1 GSPRFADGVAAHAS
15 GALRAAEGAAA
26 EEGASEE
33 SEIEHLVERTERS
46 LSESGLAVPAESCRD
61 RIAELARQEQTFRRR
76 SRAMLTDSA
85 IRSQIETHRLDWIRI
100 EVRDLGFS
108 NEAAAQETALCLPET
123 RAPAESVAAP
133 AHAEVRDGH
142 YYLDDADP
150 EARPL
155 LLSARP
161 NELVGPLQFPD
172 GFHLLYVCGKTMPTE
187 ENPEIRRRAE
197 ESLISRVSEHEAQSR
212 VRWHE
217 RI

>member
-1 GSPRFADGVAAHAS
+1 M
-15 GALRAAEGAAA
+15 
-26 EEGASEE
+26 
-33 SEIEHLVERTERS
+33 
-46 LSESGLAVPAESCRD
+46 
-61 RIAELARQEQTFRRR
+61 ELARQEQTFRRR
-76 SRAMLTDSA
+76 SQAVVTDSA
-85 IRSQIETHRLDWIRI
+85 IRAQIETHRLDWIRI
-100 EVRDLGFS
+100 DVRDLAFTD
-108 NEAAAQETALCLPET
+108 EAAAKEAALCLREDGAT
-123 RAPAESVAAP
+123 LESVAAE

-161 NELVGPLQFPD
+161 DELVGPLQFPD